1 MRVALGTVIYQAAWP
16 YKEEF
21 IQSVNGQTEQD
32 FEVLIINDG
41 IDEKEIE
48 GFKSALQKK
57 VTVVEAGKNSSISE
71 IRKVLLT
78 EAKRA
83 DIGLLVLSD
92 FDDVFD
98 RNRVEKSVL
107 AVENDVCIYYNNLK
121 TFDGNVVFQHLPTQV
136 KHYKDIL
143 EYNFLGLSNTA
154 LKMDLID
161 MDFIQELKEV
171 KTNVFDWYL
180 FSRLL
185 VEGKR
190 GKLVEGSYTY
200 YRIVG
205 NNIAGLNENNFENIK
220 KEIII
225 KCCQYSLLC
234 DEKLE
239 YKILFDKYSKLKL
252 EEAEILT
259 QQLGKRQNLGYWWS
273 NLNLYN

>member
-1 MRVALGTVIYQAAWP
+1 MRVALGTVVYQAAWP

-71 IRKVLLT
+71 IRKTLLT

-143 EYNFLGLSNTA
+143 EHNFLGLSNTA

-205 NNIAGLNENNFENIK
+205 NNIAGLTSQNSDAYKKELKIK
-220 KEIII
+220 KEHY
-225 KCCQYSLLC
+225 KLLS
-234 DEKLE
+234 DRGNLFKELYEVYQDLSPEQLLEKKEGSYLNH
-239 YKILFDKYSKLKL
+239 YLK
-252 EEAEILT
+252 
-259 QQLGKRQNLGYWWS
+259 GYWWE
-273 NLNLYN
+273 LIKIY